1 MQHALGHTATQATLN
16 GFLMLQKFF
25 LTILVLMVAV
35 VVWVRLRRSRT
46 TQTQARP
53 ALPPKPVAMV
63 PCQVCGAQVDQR
75 LATPSGQGRHLCR
88 EHRHL
93 ARQLQRG
100 EG

>member
-1 MQHALGHTATQATLN
+1 
-16 GFLMLQKFF
+16 MLQKLF
-25 LTILVLMVAV
+25 LTSLVLVVAV
-35 VVWVRLRRSRT
+35 LVWARLRRDRMAGA
-46 TQTQARP
+46 QPRP

-75 LATPSGQGRHLCR
+75 LATPSAQGRYLCR

-100 EG
+100 S